1 MPHVISVNLA
11 RPRPNPT
18 KSGVG
23 TTGIDK
29 RPVDHPVAVRAPGS
43 GPEGLVSGLVGDG
56 VYDRHNHGGDDQAV
70 YAYSRENL
78 DMWALELGREL
89 GNGSFG
95 ENLTTSGLD
104 LEAAL
109 IGERWRVGA
118 AGPLLEVSLPRIPCA
133 TFALWLDER
142 RWVRTFTERA
152 LPGTYLRVIEPGEIG
167 SGDVITIVSRPA
179 HHDLTIGECFRAL
192 TTEVDL
198 LPRLLDVE
206 ELPKYARES
215 ARKRTVATPV
225 PVALPEPVAE

>member
-18 KSGVG
+18 GSGVE

-29 RPVDHPVAVRAPGS
+29 RPVDHAVSVRPPGP
-43 GPEGLVSGLVGDG
+43 GAEEPGSGLVGDR
-56 VYDRHNHGGDDQAV
+56 VFDRQHHGGHDQAV
-70 YAYSRENL
+70 YAYGRENL
-78 DMWALELGREL
+78 DMWAGELGREL

-118 AGPLLEVSLPRIPCA
+118 AGPLLEVSAPRIPCA

-142 RWVRTFTERA
+142 RWVRRFTERA
-152 LPGTYLRVIEPGEIG
+152 LPGTYLRVIEPGEIVA
-167 SGDVITIVSRPA
+167 GDGITIVSRPA
-179 HHDLTIGECFRAL
+179 HDLTIGECFRAL
-192 TTEVDL
+192 TTEADL
-198 LPRLLDVE
+198 LPRLLDVA
-206 ELPKYARES
+206 ELPEYAREV
-215 ARKRTVATPV
+215 ARKRTAPA
-225 PVALPEPVAE
+225 PAPEPAPAPDRAG

>member
-1 MPHVISVNLA
+1 MSHVISVNLA
-11 RPRPNPT
+11 RPRPNPA
-18 KSGVG
+18 KSGAG

-43 GPEGLVSGLVGDG
+43 GPGGLGSGLVGDG
-56 VYDRHNHGGDDQAV
+56 VYDRHNHGGNDQAV

-78 DMWALELGREL
+78 DMWARELGREL

-118 AGPLLEVSLPRIPCA
+118 AGALLEVSVPRIPCA

-142 RWVRTFTERA
+142 RWVRRFTERA
-152 LPGTYLRVIEPGEIG
+152 LPGAYLRVIEPGEIG
-167 SGDVITIVSRPA
+167 AGDTITIASRPA

-192 TTEVDL
+192 TTEADL
-198 LPRLLDVE
+198 LPRLLDVA
-206 ELPKYARES
+206 ELPDHVREV
-215 ARKRTVATPV
+215 AHKRTAAIP
-225 PVALPEPVAE
+225 PPDLLPAPGAE